1 MDEEHIDEPK
11 KPGQYLAYE
20 REKKGF
26 TIEDIAGKLRLSP
39 HVIRAI
45 EEEVHDKLPEL
56 VYVRGYIRAY
66 CRLLHIDAVPVLD
79 MYTAN
84 LPQEE
89 DSLLE
94 DLSSNSPLNERH
106 QKNII
111 FWGSVAVASIFLA
124 LIIGWWQ
131 ENQPPTQSLSEQSV
145 SSEDAISTSV
155 NESPVSPEDAAPA
168 LVDEPPVSPEDAAP
182 ALVDEPPASPEDAAP
197 TLVDEPPVSPEDAA
211 PTLVDEPPVSP
222 EDTAPTLMDEPPV
235 SPEDTAPTLMDEP
248 PVSPEDEAPT
258 IMGETPISPDDTT
271 EQSEIPDIPPQQE
284 TAQSPPA
291 NNDTMGETMSETIN
305 VPNDE
310 IQPAASNT
318 DADTE
323 LNDEQPNAVDDT
335 SLPITLVVMSSG
347 ESWARVTD
355 GNGDIFIERIL
366 SAGYNKIF
374 MVNLPLKFRFGNAH
388 QVSIMIDG
396 KNYDISSYIKPNKVA
411 NFEVTELP

>member
-45 EEEVHDKLPEL
+45 EEEVHDKLPEM

-66 CRLLHIDAVPVLD
+66 CRLLHIDSVPVLD
-79 MYTAN
+79 MYAAN

-89 DSLLE
+89 DNLLE
-94 DLSSNSPLNERH
+94 DLSSDSPLNERH

-111 FWGSVAVASIFLA
+111 FWGSIAVASIFLA

-131 ENQPPTQSLSEQSV
+131 ENRPTPSPLSEQ
-145 SSEDAISTSV
+145 
-155 NESPVSPEDAAPA
+155 PVS
-168 LVDEPPVSPEDAAP
+168 L
-182 ALVDEPPASPEDAAP
+182 EDAAP

-211 PTLVDEPPVSP
+211 PAVADELPVSP
-222 EDTAPTLMDEPPV
+222 EDA
-235 SPEDTAPTLMDEP
+235 
-248 PVSPEDEAPT
+248 
-258 IMGETPISPDDTT
+258 I
-271 EQSEIPDIPPQQE
+271 EQSETPGIPPQQE
-284 TAQSPPA
+284 TAQSPS
-291 NNDTMGETMSETIN
+291 DSETMSENIN

-310 IQPAASNT
+310 IQPAVSNAE
-318 DADTE
+318 ADTE
-323 LNDEQPNAVDDT
+323 LNNERPNAIDDV
-335 SLPITLVVMSSG
+335 LEPVTLVVMSSG

-355 GNGDIFIERIL
+355 GGGDIFIHRIL
-366 SAGYNKIF
+366 SNGYNKIF
-374 MVNLPLKFRFGNAH
+374 MVNLPLKFEFGNAH
-388 QVSIMIDG
+388 QVNIMIDG
-396 KNYDISSYIKPNKVA
+396 KDYDMSSYIKPNKVA

>member
-66 CRLLHIDAVPVLD
+66 CRLLHIDSVPVLD

-89 DSLLE
+89 DNLLE

-131 ENQPPTQSLSEQSV
+131 ENRPTPSPLSEQPV

-155 NESPVSPEDAAPA
+155 NDS
-168 LVDEPPVSPEDAAP
+168 
-182 ALVDEPPASPEDAAP
+182 
-197 TLVDEPPVSPEDAA
+197 PVSPEDAA
-211 PTLVDEPPVSP
+211 PTLVDEPVVSPEDTAPASVGEPVVSPEDTAPILVNEPAVSP
-222 EDTAPTLMDEPPV
+222 EDTAPTLVDEPPV
-235 SPEDTAPTLMDEP
+235 SPADTASTVAGET
-248 PVSPEDEAPT
+248 PVSPEDA
-258 IMGETPISPDDTT
+258 T
-271 EQSEIPDIPPQQE
+271 EQSELSDIPPQQE
-284 TAQSPPA
+284 TAQSPSP
-291 NNDTMGETMSETIN
+291 NTETMDETISETID
-305 VPNDE
+305 VPSDE
-310 IQPAASNT
+310 IQPAASIV
-318 DADTE
+318 DADAE
-323 LNDEQPNAVDDT
+323 LNDEPPNVIDDL
-335 SLPITLVVMSSG
+335 SQPITLVVMSSG

-388 QVSIMIDG
+388 QVNIMIDG
-396 KNYDISSYIKPNKVA
+396 KDYDMSSYIKPNKVA

>member
-45 EEEVHDKLPEL
+45 EEEVHDKLPEM

-66 CRLLHIDAVPVLD
+66 CRLLHIDSVPVLD

-89 DSLLE
+89 DNLLE

-131 ENQPPTQSLSEQSV
+131 ENRPTPSPLSEQSV
-145 SSEDAISTSV
+145 
-155 NESPVSPEDAAPA
+155 
-168 LVDEPPVSPEDAAP
+168 
-182 ALVDEPPASPEDAAP
+182 SPEDAAP

-222 EDTAPTLMDEPPV
+222 EDAAPTLVDEPPVSPEDAAPALVDEPPV
-235 SPEDTAPTLMDEP
+235 SPEDTAPTLVDEPAVSPEDAAPTLVDEPPVSPEDAAPTLVDEP

-258 IMGETPISPDDTT
+258 LVGESPVSPEDAIGQSETPDTP
-271 EQSEIPDIPPQQE
+271 SQQE
-284 TAQSPPA
+284 AAQSPSP
-291 NNDTMGETMSETIN
+291 NIETMGETMSENIN

-310 IQPAASNT
+310 IQPAVSNAE
-318 DADTE
+318 ADTE
-323 LNDEQPNAVDDT
+323 LNNERPNAIDDV
-335 SLPITLVVMSSG
+335 LEPVTLVVMSSG

-355 GNGDIFIERIL
+355 GGGDIFIHRIL
-366 SAGYNKIF
+366 STGYNKIF
-374 MVNLPLKFRFGNAH
+374 MVNLPLKFEFGNAH
-388 QVSIMIDG
+388 QVNIMIDG
-396 KNYDISSYIKPNKVA
+396 KDYDMSSYIKPNKVA

>member
-45 EEEVHDKLPEL
+45 EEEVHDKLPEM

-66 CRLLHIDAVPVLD
+66 CRLLHIDSVPVLD
-79 MYTAN
+79 MYAAN

-89 DSLLE
+89 DNLLE
-94 DLSSNSPLNERH
+94 DLSSDSPLNERH

-111 FWGSVAVASIFLA
+111 FWGSIAVASIFLA

-131 ENQPPTQSLSEQSV
+131 ENRPTPSPLSEQPV
-145 SSEDAISTSV
+145 SLEDAAPTLV
-155 NESPVSPEDAAPA
+155 DEPPVSPEDTAPALVDEPAVSPEDAAPA
-168 LVDEPPVSPEDAAP
+168 LVDEPPVSPEDEAP
-182 ALVDEPPASPEDAAP
+182 A
-197 TLVDEPPVSPEDAA
+197 LVDEPPVSPEDAA

-222 EDTAPTLMDEPPV
+222 EDAAPAVADELPV
-235 SPEDTAPTLMDEP
+235 SPEDA
-248 PVSPEDEAPT
+248 
-258 IMGETPISPDDTT
+258 I
-271 EQSEIPDIPPQQE
+271 EQSETPGIPPQQE
-284 TAQSPPA
+284 TAQSPS
-291 NNDTMGETMSETIN
+291 DSETMSENIN

-310 IQPAASNT
+310 IQPAVSNT
-318 DADTE
+318 EADTE
-323 LNDEQPNAVDDT
+323 LNNERPSAIDDT
-335 SLPITLVVMSSG
+335 LQPVTLVVMSSG

-355 GNGDIFIERIL
+355 GGGDIFIHRIL
-366 SAGYNKIF
+366 SNGYNKIF
-374 MVNLPLKFRFGNAH
+374 MVNLPLKFEFGNAH
-388 QVSIMIDG
+388 QVNIMIDG
-396 KNYDISSYIKPNKVA
+396 KDYDMTSYIKPNKVA